1 MNNKLKK
8 VFTLLD
14 DLFLNDFE
22 LDFVECYVKN
32 GNSINFETT
41 ILNINTK
48 HDKLANLQKIENIKI
63 IDFSGEN
70 LFDFIYQNTNDATY
84 FIMPNLI
91 SNFSSFRKSIESVES
106 KSDDVFLKKN
116 YRYNALDEA
125 LSCVKDLNNRIEIK
139 KQFLDF
145 AIFSDYNFDTTLYSS
160 DFMYGSKDFYKSLCD
175 CFKEMNNS
183 GILIKE
189 SHLKFDLILNLTLLK
204 NKFTVKSV

>member
-63 IDFSGEN
+63 IDFYNTSG
-70 LFDFIYQNTNDATY
+70 L
-84 FIMPNLI
+84 
-91 SNFSSFRKSIESVES
+91 
-106 KSDDVFLKKN
+106 
-116 YRYNALDEA
+116 
-125 LSCVKDLNNRIEIK
+125 LSR
-139 KQFLDF
+139 
-145 AIFSDYNFDTTLYSS
+145 A
-160 DFMYGSKDFYKSLCD
+160 
-175 CFKEMNNS
+175 
-183 GILIKE
+183 
-189 SHLKFDLILNLTLLK
+189 
-204 NKFTVKSV
+204 

>member
-1 MNNKLKK
+1 LKK

-14 DLFLNDFE
+14 NLFLNDFE
-22 LDFVECYVKN
+22 LDFVEHYVKN

-70 LFDFIYQNTNDATY
+70 LFDFIYQNTNDVTY

-91 SNFSSFRKSIESVES
+91 SNFSYFRKSIESIQS

-116 YRYNALDEA
+116 YRYNALNET
-125 LSCVKDLNNRIEIK
+125 LSCVRDLNHRMEIK
-139 KQFLDF
+139 KQFLD
-145 AIFSDYNFDTTLYSS
+145 SNFDTTLYSS

-175 CFKEMNNS
+175 CFKEINNS
-183 GILIKE
+183 EILIKE

>member
-22 LDFVECYVKN
+22 LDFVECYVEN
-32 GNSINFETT
+32 GNSINFEMT

-91 SNFSSFRKSIESVES
+91 SNFSSFRKSIESFEY

-116 YRYNALDEA
+116 YRYNALDKA
-125 LSCVKDLNNRIEIK
+125 LSCVRDLNHRMEIK
-139 KQFLDF
+139 KQFLD
-145 AIFSDYNFDTTLYSS
+145 SNFDTTLYSS

>member
-1 MNNKLKK
+1 MNSKLKK

-14 DLFLNDFE
+14 NLFLSDFE
-22 LDFVECYVKN
+22 FDFAECYVKN
-32 GNSINFETT
+32 GNSIKFETT

-91 SNFSSFRKSIESVES
+91 SNFSSFCKYIESVEY
-106 KSDDVFLKKN
+106 KPDNVFLKKN
-116 YRYNALDEA
+116 YRYSALNEA
-125 LSCVKDLNNRIEIK
+125 LSCVRDLNHRMEIK
-139 KQFLDF
+139 KQFLDS
-145 AIFSDYNFDTTLYSS
+145 AVFSDYNFDTTLYSS

>member
-14 DLFLNDFE
+14 NLFLNDFE
-22 LDFVECYVKN
+22 LDFLEYYVKN
-32 GNSINFETT
+32 SNSTNFETT

-91 SNFSSFRKSIESVES
+91 SNFSSFRKSIESIQS

-116 YRYNALDEA
+116 YRYNALNEA
-125 LSCVKDLNNRIEIK
+125 VSCVRDLNHRMEIK
-139 KQFLDF
+139 KQFLDS

-175 CFKEMNNS
+175 CFKEINNS
-183 GILIKE
+183 EILIKE

-204 NKFTVKSV
+204 NKFTVKPV

>member
-32 GNSINFETT
+32 GNSIKFETT

-70 LFDFIYQNTNDATY
+70 LFDFIHQNTNDATY

-91 SNFSSFRKSIESVES
+91 SNFSSFCKSIESVES

-125 LSCVKDLNNRIEIK
+125 LSCVRDLNHRMEIK
-139 KQFLDF
+139 KQFL
-145 AIFSDYNFDTTLYSS
+145 DYNFDTTLYSS

-175 CFKEMNNS
+175 CFKEINNS
-183 GILIKE
+183 EILIKE

>member
-22 LDFVECYVKN
+22 LDFVECYVEN

-91 SNFSSFRKSIESVES
+91 SNFSSFRKFIESVES

-116 YRYNALDEA
+116 YRYNALDET
-125 LSCVKDLNNRIEIK
+125 LSCVRDLNHRMEIK
-139 KQFLDF
+139 KQFLD
-145 AIFSDYNFDTTLYSS
+145 SNFDTTLYSS